1 MRRLVRKNRLV
12 ITKQF
17 NPVVKTWNI
26 KMITKHKILTVN
38 TVNNSSVKTSQ
49 KLYKNNKLAD

>member
-17 NPVVKTWNI
+17 NTVVKTWNI
-26 KMITKHKILTVN
+26 KRLKDDNET
-38 TVNNSSVKTSQ
+38 
-49 KLYKNNKLAD
+49 